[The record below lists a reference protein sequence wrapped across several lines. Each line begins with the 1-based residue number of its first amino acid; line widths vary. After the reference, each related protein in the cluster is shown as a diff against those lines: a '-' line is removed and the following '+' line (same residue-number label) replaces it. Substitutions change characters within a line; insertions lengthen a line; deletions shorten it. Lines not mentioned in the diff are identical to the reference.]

1 MPEATAAAPST
12 VPLSA
17 FRSKVSPDWCPGC
30 GDFGVLSALQKAVSN
45 LSIQPKDLMVVSG
58 IGCSSNLPGFIR
70 SYGFHSLHG
79 RSVAVATGMKLGNPD
94 LNVVVTGGDGDGFG
108 IGVGHFIH
116 AMRRNVNLTYIVM
129 NNQIYGLTTGQASPT
144 TARNHKTKSTP
155 GGNLENPLNPEGIAL
170 MAGASFVSR
179 GFSGDGAQLTKIMER
194 AISHKGFAL
203 VVVMSPCVTYN
214 KLNTYA
220 WFRERAYQLEDE
232 GHDVNNFELALK
244 KSMEWEERIPL
255 GVFYQAEKP
264 VYEDVE
270 PAYEFGPLAK
280 QKLGLKPEDWNAL
293 YDGLR

>member
-1 MPEATAAAPST
+1 MAEATATTAT
-12 VPLSA
+12 PLAS
-17 FRSKVSPDWCPGC
+17 FRSKVAPDWCPGC
-30 GDFGVLSALQKAVSN
+30 GDYGVLGALQKAASN
-45 LSIQPKDLMVVSG
+45 LGIQPKDLMVVSG

-79 RSVAVATGMKLGNPD
+79 RSIALATGMKLGNPD

-144 TARNHKTKSTP
+144 TSRLHKTKSTP
-155 GGNLENPLNPEGIAL
+155 NGNLEFPFNPEGVAL

-179 GFSGDGAQLTKIMER
+179 GFSGDGAHLAKIMER
-194 AISHKGFAL
+194 AISHKGFSL

-214 KLNTYA
+214 KLNTYSF
-220 WFRERAYQLEDE
+220 FREKVYKLEDE

-244 KSMEWEERIPL
+244 KSMEWENRIPL
-255 GVFYQAEKP
+255 GVLYETDKA
-264 VYEDVE
+264 VYEESE
-270 PAYEFGPLAK
+270 PAYEFGPLSK
-280 QKLGLKPEDWNAL
+280 QKLGLKPEDWNVL
-293 YDGLR
+293 YESFK

>member
-1 MPEATAAAPST
+1 MPEATST
-12 VPLSA
+12 VPLAS

-30 GDFGVLSALQKAVSN
+30 GDYGVLSALQKAVSN
-45 LSIQPKDLMVVSG
+45 LAIEPKDLMVVSG

-79 RSVAVATGMKLGNPD
+79 RSIAVATGMKLGNPE

-144 TARNHKTKSTP
+144 TARMHKTKSTP
-155 GGNLENPLNPEGIAL
+155 HGNLEFPFLPEGVAL
-170 MAGASFVSR
+170 MAGASFVAR

-194 AISHKGFAL
+194 AIQHKGFSL

-214 KLNTYA
+214 KLNTYS
-220 WFRERAYQLEDE
+220 WFRERVYKLDDE
-232 GHDVNNFELALK
+232 GHDINNFEMALK
-244 KSMEWEERIPL
+244 KSMEWEQRIPL
-255 GVFYQAEKP
+255 GVFYEIDKP
-264 VYEDVE
+264 VYEQEE
-270 PAYEFGPLAK
+270 PAYEFGPLTK
-280 QKLGLKPEDWNAL
+280 QPLGLKKEDWLKL
-293 YDGLR
+293 YDTFC

>member
-1 MPEATAAAPST
+1 MSETTTTTTPT
-12 VPLSA
+12 PLA
-17 FRSKVSPDWCPGC
+17 EFRSKVSPDWCPGC

-45 LSIQPKDLMVVSG
+45 IGIQPKDLMVVSG

-79 RSVAVATGMKLGNPD
+79 RSIAVATGMKLGNPD

-144 TARNHKTKSTP
+144 TSRMHKTKSTP
-155 GGNLENPLNPEGIAL
+155 HGNLEFPFNPEGVAL
-170 MAGASFVSR
+170 MAGASFVAR
-179 GFSGDGAQLTKIMER
+179 GFSGDGAHLAKTMER
-194 AISHKGFAL
+194 AIRHKGFSL

-214 KLNTYA
+214 KLNTYS
-220 WFRERAYQLEDE
+220 WFRDKVYKLEDQA
-232 GHDVNNFELALK
+232 HDVNNFEGALK
-244 KSMEWEERIPL
+244 KSTEWEDKIPL
-255 GVFYQAEKP
+255 GVFYEVDKP

-270 PAYEFGPLAK
+270 PAYEFGPLSK
-280 QKLGLKPEDWNAL
+280 QKLGMKPEDWNVL
-293 YDGLR
+293 YDSFK